1 MQRTTPA
8 ASFLLAALLF
18 TPLVHAQDKPGQS
31 EPIPPD
37 ATAMISIG
45 ATDSH
50 GNPVQN
56 VSKETVTVYDGKE
69 SVRMID
75 VQKAADLPLD
85 LGIVL
90 LASQKKFDQEQA
102 AAIDLAQKLLRPGV
116 DRAFV
121 ITAGGDKPWTN
132 SQIAWLTDPSAVAT
146 SRRPALTCS

>member
-1 MQRTTPA
+1 
-8 ASFLLAALLF
+8 
-18 TPLVHAQDKPGQS
+18 
-31 EPIPPD
+31 
-37 ATAMISIG
+37 
-45 ATDSH
+45 
-50 GNPVQN
+50 
-56 VSKETVTVYDGKE
+56 
-69 SVRMID
+69 MID

-146 SRRPALTCS
+146 TIHGLDKNQGLPGSI